1 MGIGIMEDHL
11 LKYRQELIDAKNASQ
26 DQLDKAL
33 LTLSAGAFGITIA
46 FLESITSTPPASP
59 GLLYISWLC
68 WGLTIGLSLIA
79 FYLSV
84 KSHNDDLALLHS
96 APDKLYDENR
106 KDPTNTAVK
115 WLNKISLILFL
126 IGLVTISFF
135 AALNLSNYG

>member
-1 MGIGIMEDHL
+1 MEKHL

-46 FLESITSTPPASP
+46 FLESITSTPPVWS
-59 GLLYISWLC
+59 GLLYVSWFC
-68 WGLTIGLSLIA
+68 WGLTIGLSLVA

-84 KSHNDDLALLHS
+84 KSHDEDLALLHS
-96 APDKLYDENR
+96 DPKKLYDENR

-126 IGLVTISFF
+126 IGLITISFF

>member
-1 MGIGIMEDHL
+1 MDKHL

-33 LTLSAGAFGITIA
+33 LTLSAGAVGITIA
-46 FLESITSTPPASP
+46 FLESITSIPPVWP
-59 GLLYISWLC
+59 GLLYASWFF

-79 FYLSV
+79 FCLSV
-84 KSHNDDLALLHS
+84 KSHEEDLALLHS
-96 APDKLYDENR
+96 EPEKLYDENR

-115 WLNKISLILFL
+115 WLNKISLFAFLF
-126 IGLVTISFF
+126 GLMTISFF

>member
-1 MGIGIMEDHL
+1 MDEHL

-46 FLESITSTPPASP
+46 FLESIASSPPIWPA
-59 GLLYISWLC
+59 LLYVSWFF

-84 KSHNDDLALLHS
+84 KSHEEDLALLHYD
-96 APDKLYDENR
+96 PERLYNENR

-115 WLNKISLILFL
+115 WLNKISLVAFIL
-126 IGLVTISFF
+126 GLFTISSF
-135 AALNLSNYG
+135 AAINLSNYG

>member
-1 MGIGIMEDHL
+1 MEEHL

-46 FLESITSTPPASP
+46 FLESITSTPPIWP
-59 GLLYISWLC
+59 RLLYLSWFF

-79 FYLSV
+79 FYMSV
-84 KSHNDDLALLHS
+84 KSHEEDLSLLHS
-96 APDKLYDENR
+96 DPDKLYDENR

-115 WLNKISLILFL
+115 WLNKISLGTFLLGLF
-126 IGLVTISFF
+126 TISLF
-135 AALNLSNYG
+135 AAFNLTNYG

>member
-1 MGIGIMEDHL
+1 MEKHL
-11 LKYRQELIDAKNASQ
+11 REYRQELIDAKNASQ

-46 FLESITSTPPASP
+46 FLESITSIPPVWS
-59 GLLYISWLC
+59 GLLYASWFF

-84 KSHNDDLALLHS
+84 KSHEEDLALLHS
-96 APDKLYDENR
+96 EPEKLYDENR

-115 WLNKISLILFL
+115 WLNKISLIAFLFGL
-126 IGLVTISFF
+126 IAISFF

>member
-1 MGIGIMEDHL
+1 MEKHL
-11 LKYRQELIDAKNASQ
+11 REYRQELIDAKNASQ

-46 FLESITSTPPASP
+46 FLESITSTPPVWP
-59 GLLYISWLC
+59 GLLYASWFF

-84 KSHNDDLALLHS
+84 KSHEEDLALLHS
-96 APDKLYDENR
+96 EPEKLYDENR

-115 WLNKISLILFL
+115 WLNKISLFAFLF
-126 IGLVTISFF
+126 GLMTISFF

>member
-1 MGIGIMEDHL
+1 MEKHL
-11 LKYRQELIDAKNASQ
+11 SEYRQELIDAKNASQ

-46 FLESITSTPPASP
+46 FLESITSTPPVWP
-59 GLLYISWLC
+59 GLLYLSWFC

-84 KSHNDDLALLHS
+84 KSHDKDLALLHS
-96 APDKLYDENR
+96 DPKNLYDENR

-115 WLNKISLILFL
+115 WLNIMSLILFL
-126 IGLVTISFF
+126 IGLVTISLFTAF
-135 AALNLSNYG
+135 NLSNYG